1 MKIFFEVLFCK
12 ILRIVLKIF
21 GKGSSFPGKF
31 ILFFNPNVLLDIKLP
46 KYVIAV
52 TGSNGKTSTVEL
64 INHVLSNNGLN
75 VAYNYEG
82 SNQIEGITTL
92 LLCDSDFHGV
102 CKSDVCLLEV
112 DERYAEE
119 IFSYF
124 TPTHLLVSNLFRDQ
138 TTRNG
143 NREWVY
149 SCIERSISSNVNLIL
164 NADDPLSSLLSSKAN
179 KTVYYGIDKTSDN
192 VNIGVF
198 DDGIY
203 CPKCNSKLVY
213 HYRHFDNLGDYE
225 CSNCGYKK
233 HETTYTINDINLNE
247 SYIVINNKKV
257 TLGFSSFY
265 NAYNSLAAYSIAR
278 ELGIEENSVI
288 RSLNNYELKN
298 KRIVKFNINNKK
310 GIFLASKHENP
321 VSYNQSMNYIRNYK
335 KDVSVLIVVDQI
347 SRKYFTSETSWLW
360 DIDFNLLKANN
371 VCKIILSGKYT
382 NDLALRFEFTDIND
396 IIVEKIDDIKTAVE
410 RLANVEQDDLFII
423 TCFSDQAN
431 VLSRVSSL

>member
-1 MKIFFEVLFCK
+1 MKIFFAVLFCK
-12 ILRIVLKIF
+12 VLRVILKIF

-31 ILFFNPNVLLDIKLP
+31 VLFFNPNILLDIKLP

-64 INHVLSNNGLN
+64 INHILSNNGYT

-92 LLCDSDFHGV
+92 LLGDSDFKGV
-102 CKSDVCLLEV
+102 SKSDVCLLEV

-119 IFSYF
+119 TFSYF
-124 TPTHLLVSNLFRDQ
+124 APTHLLVSNLFRDQ

-149 SCIERSISSNVNLIL
+149 SCIERSISSNMNLIL
-164 NADDPLSSLLSSKAN
+164 NADDPLSSLLASKADN
-179 KTVYYGIDKTSDN
+179 VVYYGIDKVIDDDN
-192 VNIGVF
+192 KGIF

-203 CPKCNSKLVY
+203 CPKCNGKLIY
-213 HYRHFDNLGDYE
+213 HYRHFDNLGYFE
-225 CSNCGYKK
+225 CSNCGHKK
-233 HETTYTINDINLNE
+233 HETTYTIHDLNLNE
-247 SYIVINNKKV
+247 SYIAINNKKIS
-257 TLGFSSFY
+257 LGFSSFY
-265 NAYNSLAAYSIAR
+265 NAYNSLAAYSLAR
-278 ELGIEENSVI
+278 ELNIDENSI
-288 RSLNNYELKN
+288 IHYLNNYELKN
-298 KRIVKFNINNKK
+298 KRIIKFDIDNKK

-335 KDVSVLIVVDQI
+335 KDVSVLIVVDKI

-360 DIDFNLLKANN
+360 DIDFNLLNTNN
-371 VCKIILSGKYT
+371 VRKIIISGKYT
-382 NDLALRFEFTDIND
+382 NDLALRLEYTNINE
-396 IIVEKIDDIKTAVE
+396 INIEKIDDIKTAVE
-410 RLANVEQDDLFII
+410 RLANVEQDDIFIV

-431 VLSRVSSL
+431 VLSKVYSL